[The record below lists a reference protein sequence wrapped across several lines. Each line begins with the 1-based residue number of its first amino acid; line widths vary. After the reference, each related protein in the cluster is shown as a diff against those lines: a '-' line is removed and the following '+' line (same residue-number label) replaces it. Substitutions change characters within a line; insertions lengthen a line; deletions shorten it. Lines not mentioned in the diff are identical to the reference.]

1 MQEAG
6 SSPYKEEDHVWTEIA
21 VSRGLLLF
29 CESSAPMSGKTQTNA
44 QIENSTKDQRC
55 AR

>member
-6 SSPYKEEDHVWTEIA
+6 PSPYKEEDHVWTEIA

-29 CESSAPMSGKTQTNA
+29 CESSASMPGNTQANA
-44 QIENSTKDQRC
+44 QIQNCAKDQC
-55 AR
+55 GT